1 MTELELNEILSTSL
15 YDITGNILDHNTVL
29 CNLGVM
35 RSIVG
40 ELLNAR
46 TTLKNIENIVNE

>member
-1 MTELELNEILSTSL
+1 MTELELNEILKTSL
-15 YDITGNILDHNTVL
+15 YDITGNISDQNTVL